1 MKLDVTSRFTDET
14 LFTAEIDCADDA
26 STSIKIGLAVKWAVK
41 TGANLYGANLSRANL
56 YGANLDGASLSRA
69 SLSRANLYG
78 ANLSRASLDGASGVN
93 EFIKCIQIDTYPVT
107 YTAEVIQIG
116 CQRHTHQEWAE
127 FTDAEIRAMDGK
139 KALEWW
145 TKYKTW
151 LFQTIQMCP
160 AAPTK

>member
-1 MKLDVTSRFTDET
+1 MKLDVTSRFTGET

-26 STSIKIGLAVKWAVK
+26 STSIKLGLAVKWAVK
-41 TGANLYGANLSRANL
+41 TG
-56 YGANLDGASLSRA
+56 
-69 SLSRANLYG
+69 ANLYG

-127 FTDAEIRAMDGK
+127 FTDAEIRAMDGN